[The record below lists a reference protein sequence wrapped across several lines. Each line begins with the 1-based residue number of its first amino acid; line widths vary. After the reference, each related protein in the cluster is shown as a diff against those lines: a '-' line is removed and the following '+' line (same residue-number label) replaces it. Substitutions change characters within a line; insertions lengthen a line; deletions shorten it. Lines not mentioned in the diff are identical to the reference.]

1 MGSTIKFNLTA
12 YLCLSVVLACQVLDT
27 GIHPPC
33 PDMIAG
39 KALPDISHPWIEDCP
54 NLTLFTG
61 CTGKPCHV
69 SNPWLAILLLSGDI
83 QSNPGPANTCHCT
96 VCQRKVR
103 NNDAAVSCD
112 SCQNWSHTNCVG
124 ILEDE
129 YQRLISTDSFTF
141 YCPRCTLAELPS
153 FPSSPEH
160 DLNTS
165 GSTRSNT
172 SQVSKSSGLRI
183 VNINVNGIKGSD
195 KRGYFQ
201 AFLDEIQPDV
211 VIGTESRA

>member
-1 MGSTIKFNLTA
+1 MQVRTYRKVKGNQIGWVTA

-27 GIHPPC
+27 SIHPPC

-96 VCQRKVR
+96 VCQRRVR
-103 NNDAAVSCD
+103 NNDAAVRCD
-112 SCQNWSHTNCVG
+112 SYQNWSHTNCVG

-129 YQRLISTDSFTF
+129 YQRLISTDVLLPPLYISRTTIVPLV
-141 YCPRCTLAELPS
+141 PRT
-153 FPSSPEH
+153 
-160 DLNTS
+160 
-165 GSTRSNT
+165 
-172 SQVSKSSGLRI
+172 
-183 VNINVNGIKGSD
+183 
-195 KRGYFQ
+195 
-201 AFLDEIQPDV
+201 
-211 VIGTESRA
+211 